1 MAVGSPRNDLAA
13 LLKDTK
19 AKASPFRTYLNSL
32 HSRFAGVKDG
42 QVANYIP
49 ELTLANPDWFGIA
62 VTTVDGTTFEVG
74 DTQQTF
80 TIQSV
85 SKLFMFGLAL
95 ETHGRDYVN
104 SKVGVEPTGDAFN
117 SLIRLDEKS
126 KRPHNPMINAGAIAT
141 ASLIRG
147 TDPADRLKKVLGMF
161 KKYMGR
167 EPAVDMSVFVS
178 ERSTGHRNRAIAHL
192 MLNFGMIDGDVDES
206 LDLYFQQCSVL
217 TTAKDLASMG
227 ATLANRGVNPVTGEQ
242 ALQPKY
248 LRDVLSVMHT
258 CGMYDFSG
266 EWAYRVGL
274 PAKSGVGGGVLVVV
288 PGKMGIG
295 LFSPLLD
302 AKGNSVRSVL
312 ACTAMAEDLGLHLF
326 EADFQ
331 GRPFDLATMFPPR
344 A

>member
-1 MAVGSPRNDLAA
+1 MAVGSTRDDLGA
-13 LLKDTK
+13 LLKETK
-19 AKASPFRTYLNSL
+19 AKASPFRVYLNSL

-42 QVANYIP
+42 DVANYIP
-49 ELTLANPDWFGIA
+49 ELSLANPDWFGISVA
-62 VTTVDGTTFEVG
+62 TVDGTIFEVG

-95 ETHGRDYVN
+95 EIHGRDYVN

-141 ASLIRG
+141 ANLIQG
-147 TDPADRLKKVLGMF
+147 ADPADRLKKVLSMF
-161 KKYMGR
+161 KRYMGR
-167 EPAVDMSVFVS
+167 EPAVDVSVFVS
-178 ERSTGHRNRAIAHL
+178 EKSTGHRNRAIAHL
-192 MLNFGMIDGDVDES
+192 MLNFGMINADVDET

-217 TTAKDLASMG
+217 ATAKDLAVMG
-227 ATLANRGVNPVTGEQ
+227 ATLANRGMNPFTGEQ

-248 LRDVLSVMHT
+248 LRDVLSVMYT

-274 PAKSGVGGGVLVVV
+274 PAKSGVGGGVLVVI

-295 LFSPLLD
+295 FFSPPLD
-302 AKGNSVRSVL
+302 PKGNSVRSVL
-312 ACTAMAEDLGLHLF
+312 ACQAMAEDLGLHIF

-331 GRPFDLATMFPPR
+331 GRTFDTSTMFSPR
-344 A
+344 G